1 MQRYKI
7 KIEYEGTP
15 FVGWQFQKNGQSV
28 QEVLQK
34 AIFNFSRE
42 KVVVT
47 GAGRTDSGVHALAQV
62 AHFDLK
68 KKIKR
73 KSLLPAINQNIGN
86 KPITVLKINKT
97 NKKFHARFDAKKR
110 TYQYTIV
117 NRQSPLTLQ
126 KNKAWHILKKL
137 DVKVMK
143 KGAKLLLGTHD
154 FSTFRASSCGAKS
167 PIKTMEKISI
177 KKNKEIEIKKK
188 TIISYHRSLLK
199 NHLCV
204 AAVKTNIPIKDVTM
218 TNKACQIFSI
228 PIKSNS
234 WLNKKT
240 IGRMPVLKL
249 YQKACTPVLSGSP
262 PEIAAAAYEAK
273 PTGGVTSAINPK

>member
-34 AIFNFSRE
+34 AIFNFSKE
-42 KVVVT
+42 KVVVI

-68 KKIKR
+68 KKIKIKK

-86 KPITVLKINKT
+86 KPVTVLKINKV
-97 NKKFHARFDAKKR
+97 NKKFHARFNAKKR

-126 KNKAWHILKKL
+126 KNKAWHIRKKL
-137 DVKVMK
+137 DVKAMQ
-143 KGAKLLLGTHD
+143 KGTKLLLGTHD

-177 KKNKEIEIKKK
+177 KKNKDKITLKFTSKSFLQQQVRSMVGCIKYLGDGKWNLDTFKK
-188 TIISYHRSLLK
+188 SFKSKSRIKCAPPAPACGLYLKNISY
-199 NHLCV
+199 
-204 AAVKTNIPIKDVTM
+204 
-218 TNKACQIFSI
+218 
-228 PIKSNS
+228 
-234 WLNKKT
+234 
-240 IGRMPVLKL
+240 
-249 YQKACTPVLSGSP
+249 
-262 PEIAAAAYEAK
+262 
-273 PTGGVTSAINPK
+273 